1 MRLLAVVASGLV
13 GLLALGGCGLKGPL
27 YLPEKT
33 GNVVVRPA
41 AGTTPP
47 ATDAGKPADKQPAAE
62 PTAETPPAETP
73 PPETD
78 VEPEV
83 TPPGDAGG

>member
-41 AGTTPP
+41 AGTPPP

-62 PTAETPPAETP
+62 PPGETP

-83 TPPGDAGG
+83 APPGDAGG

>member
-1 MRLLAVVASGLV
+1 MRLVALAIVASGLV
-13 GLLALGGCGLKGPL
+13 GLLGLGGCGLKGPL

-33 GNVVVRPA
+33 GDVVVRPGAGA
-41 AGTTPP
+41 APP
-47 ATDAGKPADKQPAAE
+47 ASDAGKPGDTPA
-62 PTAETPPAETP
+62 TAEPPAEAP

-83 TPPGDAGG
+83 APPGDAGG

>member
-1 MRLLAVVASGLV
+1 MRPLVVVASGLL

-33 GNVVVRPA
+33 GDVVVRPA

-47 ATDAGKPADKQPAAE
+47 ATDAAKPADKPAAAE
-62 PTAETPPAETP
+62 PPVGTP

-83 TPPGDAGG
+83 APPGDAGG